1 MEGEAV
7 TKGLAGMKPENAA
20 YFYQH
25 CIDASLT
32 IMTESNHKLYKP
44 NPASPKEAEE
54 NYRSIFVNPNQTDG
68 EAIFIKGIVKEGS
81 EFASSLN
88 YFIEPYQTQG
98 QGKMS
103 PALNLVDAYEDYT
116 LKALTYNSRA
126 LGREIYIAGL
136 NKLED
141 EDWTFEPL
149 PATSTSGVFSS
160 SITITQP
167 SAWGF
172 KIYLFD
178 GNWDYVYGGS
188 AGKLYYKGADGIT
201 DDATLAPGT
210 YTLTVDLINAT
221 YTIE

>member
-1 MEGEAV
+1 MEVSSGSAEPEPEPEPARETLYMLGISEGEGGWNFNHHLRLYNEDNLGYAGVADVNAPWGYQIGIEDGNWSAV
-7 TKGLAGMKPENAA
+7 YTLDEGDADAGILAFEVGDGAVNIPAPDGGL
-20 YFYQH
+20 YFF
-25 CIDASLT
+25 DVS
-32 IMTESNHKLYKP
+32 
-44 NPASPKEAEE
+44 
-54 NYRSIFVNPNQTDG
+54 
-68 EAIFIKGIVKEGS
+68 
-81 EFASSLN
+81 
-88 YFIEPYQTQG
+88 
-98 QGKMS
+98 
-103 PALNLVDAYEDYT
+103 